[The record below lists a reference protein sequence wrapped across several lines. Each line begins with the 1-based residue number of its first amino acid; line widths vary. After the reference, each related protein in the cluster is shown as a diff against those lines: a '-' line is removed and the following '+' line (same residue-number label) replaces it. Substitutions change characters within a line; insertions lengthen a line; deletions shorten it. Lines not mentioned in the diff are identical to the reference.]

1 MIFPLYP
8 MLSHY
13 YNTII
18 IIVIYISLYFIH
30 IHYTL
35 YIIHYTLYIY
45 IILYTLYFIH
55 YTLYFILYT
64 LYIIHHTSIIHH
76 HHHHYHHHRHHHH
89 HHSTMSSHYTP
100 VIPCSLPTS
109 LRRNSAGRLPLRF
122 RETGDRN
129 YRAQS
134 VLGLGNR
141 PTGIEGADP
150 GRFTGEFYGMAVD
163 LAELELCFFG
173 V

>member
-1 MIFPLYP
+1 
-8 MLSHY
+8 
-13 YNTII
+13 
-18 IIVIYISLYFIH
+18 
-30 IHYTL
+30 
-35 YIIHYTLYIY
+35 
-45 IILYTLYFIH
+45 
-55 YTLYFILYT
+55 
-64 LYIIHHTSIIHH
+64 
-76 HHHHYHHHRHHHH
+76 
-89 HHSTMSSHYTP
+89 MSSHYTP

-134 VLGLGNR
+134 VLGFTNR